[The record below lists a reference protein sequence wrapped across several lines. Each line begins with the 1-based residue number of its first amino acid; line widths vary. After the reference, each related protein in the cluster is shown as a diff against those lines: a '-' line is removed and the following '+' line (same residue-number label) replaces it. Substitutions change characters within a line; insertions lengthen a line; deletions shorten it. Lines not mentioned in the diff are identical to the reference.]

1 MLEFNGNKI
10 WNERKSRNDYCW
22 VLDQERSILRKRY
35 SRKIKTY
42 SEETAGIIDEEMK
55 RILDT
60 CYNSAKEILK
70 THEDKLHAV
79 AKVLLEK
86 EKITGEEFEA
96 IFNEE

>member
-1 MLEFNGNKI
+1 
-10 WNERKSRNDYCW
+10 
-22 VLDQERSILRKRY
+22 
-35 SRKIKTY
+35 
-42 SEETAGIIDEEMK
+42 MK

>member
-1 MLEFNGNKI
+1 MFLGRDFA
-10 WNERKSRNDYCW
+10 
-22 VLDQERSILRKRY
+22 QE
-35 SRKIKTY
+35 KTY

-96 IFNEE
+96 IFND